1 MDFLD
6 YDVQGE
12 ILLPLKHT
20 KTESMKYEE
29 ISNTSYLNYRNILLQ
44 GELIHFYV
52 ILKIQGLS
60 QNESL
65 KILNS
70 LHFKIDFQST
80 LSSGKSDSTQNDIA
94 LKEEEYSKTLSD
106 LFTMNSEKIN
116 LQNNE
121 NENIINKLYDEKSNV
136 MVYEVFK
143 QIIAPNSLIDN
154 NILLQL
160 NLLIKNEES
169 TYNDDV
175 NALDFYQNE
184 YFNTIDKYKT
194 IKTLFKEVKIVRPL
208 KLSNLRQFDLKLESA
223 LLQAKIENKTMNLDL
238 LDKSLKHSKF
248 LRQATN
254 EEIEQYIKEN
264 NRGINMTIKEVH
276 ILKEETTVDE
286 LLTKNIKQI
295 KEIYMQN
302 GKITLNNFDFSLFNT
317 HMPES
322 LHPGEEYNLSIL
334 INKSVYLN
342 EKNRKQTTIEIHSD
356 DANNQ
361 NENKDNVNQN
371 ENLLNQ
377 NVENH
382 NLNKL
387 KSFSFFGMKNKN
399 IDEIMN
405 PVTIRDDTTEIN
417 LDFFKIY
424 FTTPVILNITSDY
437 FYENLYMCIQ
447 LKWSNEINRFLKME
461 IITPKEIY
469 SHKYFEISMKCRNIS
484 SKEMNL
490 LIEIHDDTK
499 NENLN
504 DFLIKNT
511 DSVPSI
517 IPQTK
522 YQDCGIFNCYE
533 DKIFSLR
540 FLPLK
545 SGFVNLPRFVL
556 VDTLSNKR
564 FFIMHNH
571 KLYVKDNT
579 TTIKEEKKEN
589 E

>member
-276 ILKEETTVDE
+276 ILK
-286 LLTKNIKQI
+286 
-295 KEIYMQN
+295 
-302 GKITLNNFDFSLFNT
+302 
-317 HMPES
+317 
-322 LHPGEEYNLSIL
+322 
-334 INKSVYLN
+334 
-342 EKNRKQTTIEIHSD
+342 
-356 DANNQ
+356 
-361 NENKDNVNQN
+361 
-371 ENLLNQ
+371 
-377 NVENH
+377 
-382 NLNKL
+382 
-387 KSFSFFGMKNKN
+387 
-399 IDEIMN
+399 
-405 PVTIRDDTTEIN
+405 
-417 LDFFKIY
+417 
-424 FTTPVILNITSDY
+424 
-437 FYENLYMCIQ
+437 
-447 LKWSNEINRFLKME
+447 
-461 IITPKEIY
+461 
-469 SHKYFEISMKCRNIS
+469 
-484 SKEMNL
+484 
-490 LIEIHDDTK
+490 
-499 NENLN
+499 
-504 DFLIKNT
+504 
-511 DSVPSI
+511 
-517 IPQTK
+517 
-522 YQDCGIFNCYE
+522 
-533 DKIFSLR
+533 
-540 FLPLK
+540 
-545 SGFVNLPRFVL
+545 
-556 VDTLSNKR
+556 
-564 FFIMHNH
+564 
-571 KLYVKDNT
+571 
-579 TTIKEEKKEN
+579 
-589 E
+589 